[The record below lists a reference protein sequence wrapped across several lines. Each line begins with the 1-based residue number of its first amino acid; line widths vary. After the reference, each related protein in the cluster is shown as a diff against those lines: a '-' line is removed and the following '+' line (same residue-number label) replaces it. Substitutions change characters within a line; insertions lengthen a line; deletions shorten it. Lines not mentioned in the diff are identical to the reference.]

1 MSNKKIK
8 SENFEQNSNVQT
20 DKQTKQKSNAQ
31 KAVPWFIVAIVALLV
46 ILTCTLIAYYQVYK
60 SSKKNANI
68 LEGVYASSYYSM
80 VDNVNNLAVD
90 ISKYSTLSTRQSKIS
105 TLQDMM
111 VDCNYVLA
119 GLSVLPINEE
129 NVVATTKFFNQ
140 INGLCEAYLKVLNN
154 NKNLTQEQEL
164 MFDKIAIVLA
174 ELKANF
180 NKQNYGMY
188 DSNFN
193 FVDAGV
199 FDAKG
204 MNELSS
210 SMGDM
215 TSEEVEY
222 PSMIF
227 DGPFSTALETKEI
240 KGLPTSEITQD
251 EAQKYLKDTVFGG
264 QKINIEF
271 NRLTEG
277 NIATYDYTI
286 KTDTNTFFAQVS
298 KRGGLLISLAS
309 YAEGGDPILSAEQAQ
324 EIAKNFVNNIGFE
337 NMQPVWREEKQ
348 NVLYV
353 NLAPVKNDV
362 VYYPDLVK
370 VKVDLTSQNVIGL
383 EAQNYAFNHTERTLQ
398 FNTTIDQAETLLGFD
413 YEILSTRKAL
423 IRMDSGK
430 EIACYEFYVERIDG
444 MFFYY
449 VDAATNEIAKVLKLV
464 EIKGS
469 QKLI

>member
-1 MSNKKIK
+1 MPNKKIK
-8 SENFEQNSNVQT
+8 SENFEQNTNVEK
-20 DKQTKQKSNAQ
+20 DKKTKQKSNAQ
-31 KAVPWFIVAIVALLV
+31 KAMPWFIVTIVALLV

-60 SSKKNANI
+60 SSKQNANI

-90 ISKYSTLSTRQSKIS
+90 ISKYSTLSTKQAKIS

-111 VDCNYVLA
+111 GDCNYVLA
-119 GLSVLPINEE
+119 GLSVLPINHE

-140 INGLCEAYLKVLNN
+140 INGVCEAYIKVLNN
-154 NKNLTQEQEL
+154 NKDLTQEQEL
-164 MFDKIAIVLA
+164 LFDQIAIVLA

-188 DSNFN
+188 DSGFN
-193 FVDAGV
+193 FIDAGV

-204 MNELSS
+204 MNELST
-210 SMGDM
+210 SMGNM
-215 TSEEVEY
+215 SSEEVEY

-227 DGPFSTALETKEI
+227 DGPFSSALETKEI
-240 KGLPTSEITQD
+240 KGLPNSEVTQD
-251 EAQKYLKDTVFGG
+251 DAQNYLKNTVFSGKNV
-264 QKINIEF
+264 KIDF
-271 NRLTEG
+271 DRLTEG
-277 NIATYDYTI
+277 NIVTYDFTV
-286 KTDTNTFFAQVS
+286 KTDTNTYFAQVS

-309 YAEGGDPILSAEQAQ
+309 YTEGGDPILSAEQAQ
-324 EIAKNFVNNIGFE
+324 EIAKNFANNIGFE

-353 NLAPVKNDV
+353 NLAPIVNDV

-370 VKVDLTSQNVIGL
+370 IKVDLTSQNVIGL
-383 EAQNYAFNHTERTLQ
+383 EAQNYAYNHISRTPQ
-398 FNTTIDQAETLLGFD
+398 FNTTIEQAESLLGFD
-413 YEILSTRKAL
+413 YEVLSTRKTV
-423 IRMDSGK
+423 IRLDSGK
-430 EIACYEFYVERIDG
+430 EVSCYELYVERIDG

-449 VDAATNEIAKVLKLV
+449 IDATTNEIAKVLKLV
-464 EIKGS
+464 EVRGN